1 MPNTMKKLNTGQLW
15 AFSGMLIVIAA
26 PELPKA
32 QFLAIFRLTAK
43 SYSVRIEFSLEHL
56 AAQTH

>member
-1 MPNTMKKLNTGQLW
+1 MNKLNTGQLW

-26 PELPKA
+26 PELPNA

-43 SYSVRIEFSLEHL
+43 SYSVRIEFSLEHS

>member
-1 MPNTMKKLNTGQLW
+1 MNELNTGQLW
-15 AFSGMLIVIAA
+15 AFSGMLIVIVA
-26 PELPKA
+26 PKLPNA

-43 SYSVRIEFSLEHL
+43 SYSVRIEFSLEHS